1 MKGLKSNVFIF
12 FLMVVLSFSI
22 VQNQL
27 FAIEA
32 YPQKPI
38 EVIVPY
44 PPGGPTDLGIRAI
57 TDQLSKIL
65 KTRVIVINNPAGSG
79 IVGTNEVVRAKK
91 DGYTLLGTSS
101 TPIVSMTV
109 TKPKEVPYDPVK
121 DLEPL
126 AHCLSIL
133 VDLVVRG
140 DHPFNTFQDLEKFV
154 KANPGKLNM
163 GVPGAAIQPY
173 FIFHILKAKGLDTNL
188 IVSKGVPQGITFLL
202 GGHTDALLSSISTDA
217 QYIREGKMKALA
229 FFSNNRIPD
238 FPNVPT
244 IGEMGYPDAAL
255 IYWIGF
261 FAPRGTPPDVLD
273 VLGKAFKEA
282 TTAPEAVEKAKK
294 LMYVVEYKPG
304 YELKAIIEAQQKIIR
319 DIAIKTKI
327 IE

>member
-1 MKGLKSNVFIF
+1 MIKLNRYVFIF
-12 FLMVVLSFSI
+12 FLVTYLSFSI
-22 VQNQL
+22 LTNQL
-27 FAIEA
+27 YAAET

-65 KTRVIVINNPAGSG
+65 KTPVLVINNPAGSG
-79 IVGTNEVVRAKK
+79 IVGTNDVVKAKK

-101 TPIVSMTV
+101 TPIVSLPITQS
-109 TKPKEVPYDPVK
+109 KEVPYNAIQ

-140 DHPFNTFQDLEKFV
+140 DHPFNKFEDFEKYV

-163 GVPGAAIQPY
+163 GVPGAAIQPF
-173 FIFHILKAKGLDTNL
+173 FIFHILKERGLGMNIL
-188 IVSKGVPQGITFLL
+188 VSKGVPQGISYLL
-202 GGHTDALLSSISTDA
+202 GGHTDALLSAVSTDA
-217 QYIREGKMKALA
+217 KYIREGKMKALA

-244 IGEMGYPDAAL
+244 IGEVGYPEAAL

-261 FAPRGTPPDVLD
+261 FAPRGTPPEILD

-294 LMYVVEYKPG
+294 LMFVVEYKPG
-304 YELKAIIEAQQKIIR
+304 HELKTIIEAQQKIIR
-319 DIAIKTKI
+319 EIAIKTKI
-327 IE
+327 VE

>member
-1 MKGLKSNVFIF
+1 MMKLKRYVSIF
-12 FLMVVLSFSI
+12 FVVACVGCSI
-22 VQNQL
+22 FINQL
-27 FAIEA
+27 YAAEA

-57 TDQLSKIL
+57 TDQLSKVL
-65 KTRVIVINNPAGSG
+65 KTPVIIINNPAGSG

-91 DGYTLLGTSS
+91 DGYRLLGTSS
-101 TPIVSMTV
+101 TQIVSMPI
-109 TKPKEVPYDPVK
+109 TKSKEVPYDSIK

-126 AHCLSIL
+126 AHSLSII
-133 VDLVVRG
+133 VDLVVKG
-140 DHPFNTFQDLEKFV
+140 DHPFNTFQDLEKYV
-154 KANPGKLNM
+154 KENPGKLNM

-173 FIFHILKAKGLDTNL
+173 FIFHILKSKGLNMNP
-188 IVSKGVPQGITFLL
+188 IVSKGVPQGISFLL
-202 GGHTDALLSSISTDA
+202 GGHTEALLSAVSTDA

-229 FFSNNRIPD
+229 FFSNNRLPE

-244 IGEMGYPDAAL
+244 IGEVGYPEAAL

-273 VLGKAFKEA
+273 VLRKALKEA

-294 LMYVVEYKPG
+294 LMFVVEYKPSH
-304 YELKAIIEAQQKIIR
+304 ELKAIIEAQQKIIR
-319 DIAIKTKI
+319 EIAIQTKL

>member
-1 MKGLKSNVFIF
+1 MRNLRNHVHLFCLMMILP
-12 FLMVVLSFSI
+12 FLVVESGSI
-22 VQNQL
+22 AKEV
-27 FAIEA
+27 
-32 YPQKPI
+32 YPSKPI

-57 TDQLSKIL
+57 TDQLSKVL
-65 KTRVIVINNPAGSG
+65 RTPVIVINNPAGSG

-101 TPIVSMTV
+101 TPIVSMPI
-109 TKPKEVPYDPVK
+109 TKPNEVPYDSIK

-140 DHPFNTFQDLEKFV
+140 DHPFNKFEDLEKYV

-163 GVPGAAIQPY
+163 GVPGAAIQPF
-173 FIFHILKAKGLDTNL
+173 FIFHILKSKGLDMNS
-188 IVSKGVPQGITFLL
+188 IVSKGVPQGISFLL

-229 FFSNNRIPD
+229 FFSNNRLPE

-244 IGEMGYPDAAL
+244 IGEMGYPEAAL

-261 FAPRGTPPDVLD
+261 FAPKGTPPDILD
-273 VLGKAFKEA
+273 ALGKAFKEA
-282 TTAPEAVEKAKK
+282 SSAPETIEKVKK
-294 LMYVVEYKPG
+294 LIYVVEYKPG
-304 YELKAIIEAQQKIIR
+304 HELKAIIEAQQKIIR
-319 DIAIKTKI
+319 DIATKTKI
-327 IE
+327 VE

>member
-22 VQNQL
+22 VQNEL
-27 FAIEA
+27 FAKEA

-44 PPGGPTDLGIRAI
+44 PPGGPTDIGIRAI
-57 TDQLSKIL
+57 TDQLSKVL
-65 KTRVIVINNPAGSG
+65 RTPVIVVNNPAGSG

-101 TPIVSMTV
+101 TPIVSMPITR
-109 TKPKEVPYDPVK
+109 PKEVPYDPIR

-126 AHCLSIL
+126 AHCTSTI
-133 VDLVVRG
+133 VDLVVKG
-140 DHPFNTFQDLEKFV
+140 DHPFNRFEDLEKYV

-163 GVPGAAIQPY
+163 GVPGAAIQPF
-173 FIFHILKAKGLDTNL
+173 FIFHILKSKGLDMNS
-188 IVSKGVPQGITFLL
+188 IISKGVPQGISFLL

-229 FFSNNRIPD
+229 FFSNSRLPE

-255 IYWIGF
+255 IYWNGF
-261 FAPRGTPPDVLD
+261 FAPKGTPPDILD
-273 VLGKAFKEA
+273 ILGKAFKDA
-282 TTAPEAVEKAKK
+282 ANAPEAIEKAKK
-294 LMYVVEYKPG
+294 LMYIVEYKPG
-304 YELKAIIEAQQKIIR
+304 HELKAIIEAQQKIIR
-319 DIAIKTKI
+319 EIAIKTKI